1 MRRAERTP
9 GAPGLLLVISA
20 PSGAGKT
27 SLVNALVQ
35 RDPNIL
41 VSVSHTTR
49 PRRASEA
56 DGRDYHFVSRD
67 EFEAMRGAGDF
78 LESADVF
85 GHCYGTSRSWV
96 DNHLSAGRDVLLE
109 IDYQGAR
116 QIRTQLPQAVSLFI
130 LPPSRPALVER
141 LRKRGLDDESVIAAR
156 TAKAV
161 TEMSHY
167 DEYDYLV
174 VNDAFDQALSDIEAV
189 VRAERH
195 RTERQQRRLGTLLR
209 ELLS

>member
-1 MRRAERTP
+1 MTRADSDP
-9 GAPGLLLVISA
+9 AAPGLLLVISA

-35 RDPNIL
+35 RDANIL

-49 PRRASEA
+49 PKRASET
-56 DGRDYHFVSRD
+56 DGRDYHFVSRERFD
-67 EFEAMRGAGDF
+67 AMRTAGEF

-85 GHCYGTSRSWV
+85 GHYYGTARPYV
-96 DNHLSAGRDVLLE
+96 ETHLEAGRDVLLE

-116 QIRTQLPQAVSLFI
+116 QVRTRYPQAVSLFI
-130 LPPSRPALVER
+130 LPPSRQSLVER
-141 LRKRGLDDESVIAAR
+141 LRKRGLDDDDVISAR

-167 DEYDYLV
+167 GEYDYLV
-174 VNDAFDQALSDIEAV
+174 VNDVFEQALSDIEAI
-189 VRAERH
+189 VRAERQ
-195 RTERQQRRLGTLLR
+195 RTPRKARRLGTLLA